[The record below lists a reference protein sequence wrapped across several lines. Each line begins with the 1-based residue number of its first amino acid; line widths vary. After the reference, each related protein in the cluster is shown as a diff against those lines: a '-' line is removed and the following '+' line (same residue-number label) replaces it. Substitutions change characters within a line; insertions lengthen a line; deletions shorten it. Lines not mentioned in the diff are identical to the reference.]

1 MDYFLDS
8 DIMIKRKKVIVMA
21 DGNKDINNNVINK
34 NEVDVKKIET
44 EKGFKTEITNNL
56 TGETRVQEFIKDK
69 GVLYPQKS
77 VEVTEAEAGG
87 KIVPVKDNS

>member
-1 MDYFLDS
+1 
-8 DIMIKRKKVIVMA
+8 MA
-21 DGNKDINNNVINK
+21 EGNNDINK

-44 EKGFKTEITNNL
+44 KKGFITVITDKL
-56 TGETRVQEFIKDK
+56 TGKTRAQEIIKDK

-87 KIVPVKDNS
+87 KVVPVIDHS